1 MSDYEVGDKKP
12 PKEHQWPAG
21 VSGNPGG
28 KTSEHRKAEIR
39 AAELAAKVQ
48 LDLVEALS
56 NTLDAAEGDEDKL
69 AAIKADV
76 LKLLKDAQDRGY
88 GSPKSSMDLS
98 SEDGSMTPPTTV
110 QIVPVSASK
119 PSAGGEGA
127 E

>member
-1 MSDYEVGDKKP
+1 MSDHERNTSGLIP
-12 PKEHQWPAG
+12 WQPGQ
-21 VSGNPGG
+21 SGNPGG

-56 NTLDAAEGDEDKL
+56 NTLDAAAGDEEKL
-69 AAIKADV
+69 TSIKADV

-88 GSPKSSMDLS
+88 GSPKQSIDMESP
-98 SEDGSMTPPTTV
+98 DGSLTPPSVV

-119 PSAGGEGA
+119 ASDGGEGA

>member
-1 MSDYEVGDKKP
+1 MAQFPNPDTQFQPG
-12 PKEHQWPAG
+12 Q
-21 VSGNPGG
+21 SGNPGG

-56 NTLDAAEGDEDKL
+56 NTLDKAAGDEDKL

-88 GSPKSSMDLS
+88 GTPKSSIDIES
-98 SEDGSMTPPTTV
+98 PDGSLSPPSVV
-110 QIVPVSASK
+110 QIVPVTAKGS
-119 PSAGGEGA
+119 GE
-127 E
+127 